1 MELYLFLR
9 SPFLCSVWLFLEGK
23 KILLW
28 ECLIS
33 ANFFGNILWVALA
46 YCSSCLLEFQV
57 RMSSILGAL
66 FIQIPQTWVDCVQS
80 VPKWMSTALLV
91 KELVLV
97 PHFSLEKLSLSRIRN
112 HQLMSFLMNT
122 FSRSSNAFQGA
133 EKGAYVLVFQK
144 IGRAHV

>member
-1 MELYLFLR
+1 MFYMVVLK
-9 SPFLCSVWLFLEGK
+9 GK

-91 KELVLV
+91 KEFVLV
-97 PHFSLEKLSLSRIRN
+97 PHFSLGKLSLIRIRN
-112 HQLMSFLMNT
+112 HQSMSFPMNA
-122 FSRSSNAFQGA
+122 FLRSSNAFLEA
-133 EKGAYVLVFQK
+133 EKGAPVLVSQSTGLCF
-144 IGRAHV
+144 